1 MGAAGRGVERV
12 AYRESFQLIESRR
25 SSFMPSRYPAIDP
38 NSLVKKK
45 EKKRAWVDCDD
56 ETTCRPPTSAVQ
68 HRRFSIP
75 IIDFF
80 FFCSVHTL
88 VDCCAECE
96 KGDETL
102 PQHHQGLKIDE
113 KQNSRKLGIVLES
126 KDGTESIS
134 LCAAAASCCC
144 CICAR
149 TVSVSHPIEDQLNGQ
164 VKEDVYPA
172 RAEYLLDG

>member
-1 MGAAGRGVERV
+1 LPAPNV
-12 AYRESFQLIESRR
+12 
-25 SSFMPSRYPAIDP
+25 SSS
-38 NSLVKKK
+38 
-45 EKKRAWVDCDD
+45 
-56 ETTCRPPTSAVQ
+56 TPPFFNPD
-68 HRRFSIP
+68 HRLL
-75 IIDFF
+75 

-102 PQHHQGLKIDE
+102 AHHHQGLKIDE

-134 LCAAAASCCC
+134 LCAAAAAYVRS
-144 CICAR
+144 R
-149 TVSVSHPIEDQLNGQ
+149 SHPIEDQLNGQ
-164 VKEDVYPA
+164 VKEDEYPA